1 MNGSILKEAEALV
14 NGPRAADYGPVAV
27 NWSRTVTIFEAM
39 TGISLT
45 AEQGLIFMVAVKLA
59 REAHRTKRDNLV
71 DAAGYLELAAKVREG
86 RE

>member
-1 MNGSILKEAEALV
+1 MTGSILKEAEELV

-45 AEQGLIFMVAVKLA
+45 AEQGLMFMVAVKLA
-59 REAHRTKRDNLV
+59 REAQKHKRDNLT
-71 DAAGYLELAAKVREG
+71 DAAAYLELASKIMEG